1 MPEKYETLGII
12 EDLKAMLEGARHFMG
27 NMIVLGLDLDECY
40 ATLERLKAT
49 IPTEIQRAQ
58 SIIQR
63 QEIITQNANDHAQH
77 TISSAQT
84 QAQQMLESASAQASA
99 MVEENTI
106 VAQAMDRANQI
117 VAEAEAKSYD
127 LRTGADDYARDV
139 LNRVEEYLAK
149 SLGTVQRG
157 KEQLGPSPRT
167 R

>member
-12 EDLKAMLEGARHFMG
+12 EDLKAQLEGARHVG
-27 NMIVLGLDLDECY
+27 SIVVFGLDLDECY

-49 IPTEIQRAQ
+49 IPAEIQKAQ

-63 QEIITQNANDHAQH
+63 QEMIIENANDQAQR
-77 TISSAQT
+77 TLSIAQS
-84 QAQQMLESASAQASA
+84 QAQQMLDDASQQSAA
-99 MVEENTI
+99 MVEQNTI

-127 LRTGADDYARDV
+127 LRNGADEYARDV
-139 LNRVEEYLAK
+139 LNRVEEYLSK
-149 SLGTVQRG
+149 SLNTVQRG
-157 KEQLGPSPRT
+157 KEQLGPSQRS